1 LLNPYKKTKEDA
13 SEEPEDDEINYEE
26 LDLSEGIEQ
35 GDYGIVFGVEHDD
48 LEEETLRI

>member
-1 LLNPYKKTKEDA
+1 LLNPYKKTNEEA

-26 LDLSEGIEQ
+26 LNVWGGIEQ
-35 GDYGIVFGVEHDD
+35 GDYGIVFGVEDDD